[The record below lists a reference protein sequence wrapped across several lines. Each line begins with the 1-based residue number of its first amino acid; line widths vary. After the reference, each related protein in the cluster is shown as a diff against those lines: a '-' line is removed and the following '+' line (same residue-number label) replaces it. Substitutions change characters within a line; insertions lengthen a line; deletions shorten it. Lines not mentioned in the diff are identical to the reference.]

1 MTTGL
6 GGGPFD
12 RAALACLRAGLLAL
26 ARAGRLAARSL
37 RRLADFTMN
46 ETSSSAALAAGA
58 RAATVLGRDGYS
70 SRASQ
75 LVKREDCRDD
85 NRQWNKK
92 PGGRPVL
99 ALRHV
104 LCALALIG
112 AAASAAGRAEAQTY
126 PDRLIKMV
134 VPYPAGGPIDITA
147 RLVVQRLGPILGQTV
162 IIENRGGAGGAL
174 GTKAVAAAEPDG
186 YTLLFGNAS
195 ALVVGPAV
203 YRFRDYDTIR
213 QFTPVAKVTEGY
225 EVLVV
230 APDFPAKNVPELV
243 AYAKANPGKLN
254 FGSMG
259 YGNLTHL
266 AGELFKLQTG
276 TDFTHVPYKGPP
288 EAVAGIVTGQVHIL
302 FGEVA
307 GLLPLVREG
316 KIRGLGVASVSR
328 NALAPELPTMI
339 EGGLPDFVALTFT
352 GVVAPVGTPASIV
365 NKLNAAINESLKPSD
380 VVAALGK
387 LGAEVRTGSAAEF
400 GTFLAKE
407 RDLWVDVVTRTG
419 IKAE

>member
-1 MTTGL
+1 
-6 GGGPFD
+6 
-12 RAALACLRAGLLAL
+12 
-26 ARAGRLAARSL
+26 
-37 RRLADFTMN
+37 
-46 ETSSSAALAAGA
+46 
-58 RAATVLGRDGYS
+58 
-70 SRASQ
+70 
-75 LVKREDCRDD
+75 
-85 NRQWNKK
+85 
-92 PGGRPVL
+92 VL

-104 LCALALIG
+104 VCALALIG
-112 AAASAAGRAEAQTY
+112 AAASAAGRVEAQTY

-203 YRFRDYDTIR
+203 YRFRDYDTIK

-230 APDFPAKNVPELV
+230 APDFPAKNVQELV

-259 YGNLTHL
+259 SGNLTHL
-266 AGELFKLQTG
+266 AGE
-276 TDFTHVPYKGPP
+276 
-288 EAVAGIVTGQVHIL
+288 L

-316 KIRGLGVASVSR
+316 KIRGLGVASEGR

-365 NKLNAAINESLKPSD
+365 NKLNAAINESLKPPE

-387 LGAEVRTGSAAEF
+387 LGAEVRTGSAREF
-400 GTFLAKE
+400 GTFLVKE
-407 RDLWVDVVTRTG
+407 RDKWVDVVTRTG

>member
-1 MTTGL
+1 MI
-6 GGGPFD
+6 
-12 RAALACLRAGLLAL
+12 
-26 ARAGRLAARSL
+26 ARR
-37 RRLADFTMN
+37 F
-46 ETSSSAALAAGA
+46 
-58 RAATVLGRDGYS
+58 
-70 SRASQ
+70 
-75 LVKREDCRDD
+75 
-85 NRQWNKK
+85 
-92 PGGRPVL
+92 
-99 ALRHV
+99 V
-104 LCALALIG
+104 LCAVVAIG
-112 AAASAAGRAEAQTY
+112 MAASVAGPAASQTY
-126 PDRLIKMV
+126 PDRLIKLV
-134 VPYPAGGPIDITA
+134 VPFPAGGPIDITA
-147 RLVVQRLGPILGQTV
+147 RLLVQRLGPILGQTV

-174 GTKAVAAAEPDG
+174 GTKAVVGAEPDG

-203 YRFRDYDTIR
+203 YRFRDYDTLK

-230 APDFPAKNVPELV
+230 AADSPVKNVQDLI

-266 AGELFKLQTG
+266 AAELFKLRTG
-276 TDFTHVPYKGPP
+276 TDFVHVPYKGSP
-288 EAVAGIVTGQVHIL
+288 EAVAGIVTGQVHML

-316 KIRGLGVASVSR
+316 KIRALGVASAGR
-328 NALAPELPTMI
+328 NALAPDLPTLI

-352 GVVAPVGTPASIV
+352 GVMAPAGTPASIV
-365 NKLNAAINESLKPSD
+365 NKLNAAVNESLQPLD

-387 LGAEVRTGSAAEF
+387 LGAEVRTGSPEEF
-400 GTFLAKE
+400 GAFLAKE
-407 RDLWVDVVTRTG
+407 RDKWVDVVARTG

>member
-1 MTTGL
+1 MIAH
-6 GGGPFD
+6 
-12 RAALACLRAGLLAL
+12 RSALCMAMAIGI
-26 ARAGRLAARSL
+26 
-37 RRLADFTMN
+37 
-46 ETSSSAALAAGA
+46 AAGVA
-58 RAATVLGRDGYS
+58 
-70 SRASQ
+70 
-75 LVKREDCRDD
+75 
-85 NRQWNKK
+85 N
-92 PGGRPVL
+92 
-99 ALRHV
+99 
-104 LCALALIG
+104 G
-112 AAASAAGRAEAQTY
+112 AAAQTY
-126 PDRLIKMV
+126 PDRLIKVV
-134 VPYPAGGPIDITA
+134 VPFPAGGPIDITA
-147 RLVVQRLGPILGQTV
+147 RLLVQKLGPILGQTV

-174 GTKAVAAAEPDG
+174 GTKAVVGAEPDG

-203 YRFRDYDTIR
+203 YRFRDYDTLK

-230 APDFPAKNVPELV
+230 APDFPAKNVQELI

-276 TDFTHVPYKGPP
+276 TDFTHVPYKGSP

-316 KIRGLGVASVSR
+316 KIRGLGVASVGR
-328 NALAPELPTMI
+328 NALAPELPTLI
-339 EGGLPDFVALTFT
+339 EVGVPDFIALTFT
-352 GVVAPVGTPASIV
+352 GVVALAGTPAAIV
-365 NKLNAAINESLKPSD
+365 DKLNAAINESLKPSD

>member
-1 MTTGL
+1 
-6 GGGPFD
+6 
-12 RAALACLRAGLLAL
+12 
-26 ARAGRLAARSL
+26 
-37 RRLADFTMN
+37 
-46 ETSSSAALAAGA
+46 
-58 RAATVLGRDGYS
+58 
-70 SRASQ
+70 
-75 LVKREDCRDD
+75 
-85 NRQWNKK
+85 
-92 PGGRPVL
+92 VL
-99 ALRHV
+99 ALRPA

-112 AAASAAGRAEAQTY
+112 AAASAGRVEAQTY

-162 IIENRGGAGGAL
+162 IVENRGGAGGAL

-203 YRFRDYDTIR
+203 YRFRDYDTLK

-230 APDFPAKNVPELV
+230 APDFPAKNVQELV
-243 AYAKANPGKLN
+243 AYAKVNPGKLN

-276 TDFTHVPYKGPP
+276 TDFTHVPYKGSP

-316 KIRGLGVASVSR
+316 KIRGLGVASATR

-339 EGGLPDFVALTFT
+339 EGGIPDFVALTFT
-352 GVVAPVGTPASIV
+352 GVVAPAGTPANIIT
-365 NKLNAAINESLKPSD
+365 KLNAAINESLKPAE

-387 LGAEVRTGSAAEF
+387 LGAEVRTGSAQEF
-400 GTFLAKE
+400 GAFLAKE
-407 RDLWVDVVTRTG
+407 RDKWVDVVTRTG

>member
-1 MTTGL
+1 MI
-6 GGGPFD
+6 
-12 RAALACLRAGLLAL
+12 
-26 ARAGRLAARSL
+26 ARR
-37 RRLADFTMN
+37 F
-46 ETSSSAALAAGA
+46 
-58 RAATVLGRDGYS
+58 
-70 SRASQ
+70 
-75 LVKREDCRDD
+75 
-85 NRQWNKK
+85 
-92 PGGRPVL
+92 
-99 ALRHV
+99 V
-104 LCALALIG
+104 LCAVVAIG
-112 AAASAAGRAEAQTY
+112 MAASVAGPAASQTY
-126 PDRLIKMV
+126 PDRLIKLV
-134 VPYPAGGPIDITA
+134 VPFPAGGPIDITA
-147 RLVVQRLGPILGQTV
+147 RLLVQRLGPILGQTV

-174 GTKAVAAAEPDG
+174 GTKAVVVAEPDG

-203 YRFRDYDTIR
+203 YRFRDYDTLK

-230 APDFPAKNVPELV
+230 AADSPVKNVQDLI

-266 AGELFKLQTG
+266 AAELFKLRTG
-276 TDFTHVPYKGPP
+276 TDFVHVPYKGSP
-288 EAVAGIVTGQVHIL
+288 EAVAGIVTGQVHML

-316 KIRGLGVASVSR
+316 KIRALGVASAGR
-328 NALAPELPTMI
+328 NALAPDLPTLI

-352 GVVAPVGTPASIV
+352 GVMAPAGTPASIV
-365 NKLNAAINESLKPSD
+365 NKLNAAVNESLQPLD

-387 LGAEVRTGSAAEF
+387 LGAEVRTGSPEEF
-400 GTFLAKE
+400 GAFLAKE
-407 RDLWVDVVTRTG
+407 RDKWVDVVARTG

>member
-1 MTTGL
+1 MITRRFAVWLAIAIITGSA
-6 GGGPFD
+6 D
-12 RAALACLRAGLLAL
+12 HAA
-26 ARAGRLAARSL
+26 
-37 RRLADFTMN
+37 
-46 ETSSSAALAAGA
+46 
-58 RAATVLGRDGYS
+58 
-70 SRASQ
+70 
-75 LVKREDCRDD
+75 
-85 NRQWNKK
+85 
-92 PGGRPVL
+92 
-99 ALRHV
+99 
-104 LCALALIG
+104 
-112 AAASAAGRAEAQTY
+112 AQTY
-126 PDRLIKMV
+126 PDRLIKVV

-147 RLVVQRLGPILGQTV
+147 RLLVQKLAPILGQTV

-174 GTKAVAAAEPDG
+174 GTKAVVGAEPDG

-203 YRFRDYDTIR
+203 YRFRDYDTLR
-213 QFTPVAKVTEGY
+213 QLTPVAKVTEGY

-230 APDFPAKNVPELV
+230 VADSPVNSVQELI

-266 AGELFKLQTG
+266 VAEMFKLRTG
-276 TDFTHVPYKGPP
+276 TDFVHVPYKGSP
-288 EAVAGIVTGQVHIL
+288 EAVAGVVAHQVHML

-316 KIRGLGVASVSR
+316 KLRALGVASAGR
-328 NALAPELPTMI
+328 NALAPELPTLI

-352 GVVAPVGTPASIV
+352 GMMAPAGTPAPVI
-365 NKLNAAINESLKPSD
+365 NKLNAAINESLKGAD

-387 LGAEVRTGSAAEF
+387 LGAEVRTGTPEEF
-400 GTFLAKE
+400 GAFLARE
-407 RDLWVDVVTRTG
+407 RDKWVDVVTRTG